1 MIPLR
6 DVIPSRTT
14 PWVTLG
20 LLVVNA
26 LAFGGQR
33 LLAADDTPQLLLHY
47 GLVPAH
53 FSWLN
58 LATALFLHAGWLHF
72 GSNLLALWLF
82 GDNVEDRMGH
92 ARFLAFY
99 LLAGYGAMLLD
110 AWTHPAA
117 SAPIVGASGAVAA
130 VMGAYLVLFPYSRVL
145 VLLPL
150 VAFIDIIEVPA
161 LMFLALWAI
170 VQVLAGTG
178 RLLDPAG
185 PGGIAFLTQ
194 LGGFVAG
201 VVGVWLFR
209 RPERERV
216 EWWGA

>member
-14 PWVTLG
+14 PWITLG
-20 LLVVNA
+20 LLAINA
-26 LAFGGQR
+26 LAFICQ
-33 LLAADDTPQLLLHY
+33 LLFAAGDTRQLLLTY
-47 GLVPAH
+47 GLVPVH

-58 LATALFLHAGWLHF
+58 LTTALFLHSGWLHA

-92 ARFLAFY
+92 GRFLAFY
-99 LLAGYGAMLLD
+99 FLAGCGAMLLD
-110 AWTHPAA
+110 AWTHPAS
-117 SAPIVGASGAVAA
+117 SAPIVGASGAVAG
-130 VMGAYLVLFPYSRVL
+130 VMGAYLVLFPRSRVL

-150 VAFIDIIEVPA
+150 VVFIDIIEVPA
-161 LMFLALWAI
+161 LMFLALWAVI
-170 VQVLAGTG
+170 QALAGVG
-178 RLLDPAG
+178 RLPDPTD
-185 PGGIAFLTQ
+185 PGGIAFMTQ

-201 VVGVWLFR
+201 VVGVWLFK

>member
-20 LLVVNA
+20 LLAINA
-26 LAFGGQR
+26 LVFVCQFAG
-33 LLAADDTPQLLLHY
+33 DTQQFLLHY
-47 GLVPAH
+47 GLVPAR

-58 LATALFLHAGWLHF
+58 LTTALFLHAGWLHL

-82 GDNVEDRMGH
+82 GENVEDRMGH
-92 ARFLAFY
+92 GRFLAFY
-99 LLAGYGAMLLD
+99 ALAGYAALLLD
-110 AWTHPAA
+110 AWTHPAT
-117 SAPIVGASGAVAA
+117 SVPIIGASGAVAG

-150 VAFIDIIEVPA
+150 IAYLDIVEVPA
-161 LMFLALWAI
+161 VMFLALWAVMQI
-170 VQVLAGTG
+170 LAGVG
-178 RLLDPAG
+178 RLPDASD
-185 PGGIAFLTQ
+185 PGGIAFMTQ

-209 RPERERV
+209 RPERDRV

>member
-20 LLVVNA
+20 LLAINA
-26 LAFGGQR
+26 LVFVCQF
-33 LLAADDTPQLLLHY
+33 AAGDTQQLLLDY
-47 GLVPAH
+47 GLVPAR

-58 LATALFLHAGWLHF
+58 LTTALFLHAGWLHL

-82 GDNVEDRMGH
+82 GENVEDRMGH
-92 ARFLAFY
+92 GRFLAFY
-99 LLAGYGAMLLD
+99 ALAGYAALLLD
-110 AWTHPAA
+110 AWTHPAT
-117 SAPIVGASGAVAA
+117 SVPIIGASGAVAG

-150 VAFIDIIEVPA
+150 IAYLDIVEVPA
-161 LMFLALWAI
+161 VMFLALWAVMQI
-170 VQVLAGTG
+170 LAGVG
-178 RLLDPAG
+178 RLPDASD
-185 PGGIAFLTQ
+185 PGGIAFMTQ

-209 RPERERV
+209 RPERDRV